1 MHHYIPWKDLTNAGH
16 PLDDWFIIWM
26 DPPMKLITS
35 IEWIKYIVINI
46 SHPMYED
53 ENIHPSHVIQMIH
66 RHKD

>member
-1 MHHYIPWKDLTNAGH
+1 MDGSTNEV
-16 PLDDWFIIWM
+16 
-26 DPPMKLITS
+26 ITS
-35 IEWIKYIVINI
+35 IEWIKYIAINI